1 MEFSQ
6 CKTKS
11 NGGKEKTYGRAII
24 LYVTCRTL
32 KKQKG
37 TRFLFWNVN
46 AKLCKNKQYETSIED
61 SSNKDID
68 VINNLEFYKQF
79 YESTDEFDNIT
90 EEENIIEQ
98 NNHDDDFQI

>member
-1 MEFSQ
+1 M
-6 CKTKS
+6 
-11 NGGKEKTYGRAII
+11 
-24 LYVTCRTL
+24 TL
-32 KKQKG
+32 G

-90 EEENIIEQ
+90 EEESKIEQ
-98 NNHDDDFQI
+98 NNHDDGFQI